1 MSDAQHQIH
10 RHLPEHAQLEQLL
23 HQAARHLRVSTPLH
37 VPVNGLSIPVRVI
50 ELGSRSPQAPVIGFF
65 GGVHGVER
73 IGTQVLISCCTVWYI
88 GSTGMI
94 SCVSNWSGSGCCS
107 CR

>member
-50 ELGSRSPQAPVIGFF
+50 ELGSR
-65 GGVHGVER
+65 
-73 IGTQVLISCCTVWYI
+73 
-88 GSTGMI
+88 
-94 SCVSNWSGSGCCS
+94 
-107 CR
+107 

>member
-50 ELGSRSPQAPVIGFF
+50 ELGSRSPQAPVIGFL
-65 GGVHGVER
+65 GACMA
-73 IGTQVLISCCTVWYI
+73 L
-88 GSTGMI
+88 
-94 SCVSNWSGSGCCS
+94 SGLALRC
-107 CR
+107 